1 MEIGLFCDIMHR
13 LIWIIALLCI
23 EAGCVG
29 RSTDYSPPP
38 TPPPI
43 VVFAGD
49 SLTQQ
54 MQWYWSETLPSM
66 YVNFIDAG
74 VGGNTSAALLA
85 RYKKDVL
92 SSPARVVHL
101 LIGTND
107 SFDDVQYN
115 SIPLAVTEGNIAKM
129 AFACRTRFRPR
140 RVIIGTVPP
149 IVRQYPQ
156 SELIN
161 NHIRELNAWI
171 KLFAAQYKFAVADY
185 YSALEQDDFL
195 NPAYCIDG
203 RVHLNRAGYEA
214 IAPITLQ
221 ALAETE

>member
-1 MEIGLFCDIMHR
+1 MPR
-13 LIWIIALLCI
+13 LIWITALLCI
-23 EAGCVG
+23 EAGCG
-29 RSTDYSPPP
+29 GQSTDYSPPP
-38 TPPPI
+38 MPPPI

-54 MQWYWSETLPSM
+54 MQWYWSDTLPSM